1 MDSKINSKLAE
12 AAKLLAP
19 DEIKRDCD
27 LQRLKFYLQNNHSL
41 LNLPAEKLVMAE
53 DLLMLSQDRKLQ
65 FDRDSRLEEHEIAI
79 LKSSFENTGQTR
91 SLRCSRCKSQNI
103 DVQQRQTRSADEG
116 MTIFC
121 GCRDCS
127 AQWTL

>member
-1 MDSKINSKLAE
+1 MESKIARKLAD
-12 AAKLLAP
+12 AAKLLSP
-19 DEIKRDCD
+19 DETKRECD
-27 LQRLKFYLQNNHSL
+27 LQRLKFYLEHNHSL
-41 LNLPAEKLVMAE
+41 LNLPAEELVVAD
-53 DLLMLSQDRKLQ
+53 DLLLLSDDRKIQ
-65 FDRDSRLEEHEIAI
+65 FDRDCRLEEHEMAI
-79 LKSSFENTGQTR
+79 LKSSFETTGQTR